1 MRISDFL
8 STDSIFTL
16 NLNNK
21 EELFKEISKIF
32 SEKAEE
38 TTKEEIFD
46 LIKKREDLDSTYAGK
61 KTAIPHIKYGK
72 IKKFYIFLFLL
83 ENEISYHEDKRVKNV
98 FFIAGPDKNYSLH
111 LMILSRIARM
121 LKETDISEK
130 IMDERNKER
139 ILNFIREA
147 EKRII

>member
-8 STDSIFTL
+8 TIDSIFTL
-16 NLNNK
+16 NIENK
-21 EELFKEISKIF
+21 EELFEVISKIF

-38 TTKEEIFD
+38 TTREEVFD
-46 LIKKREDLDSTYAGK
+46 LIKKRENLDSTYAGK

>member
-1 MRISDFL
+1 MKISEL
-8 STDSIFTL
+8 LTVDSIFIL
-16 NLNNK
+16 NVNNK
-21 EELFKEISKIF
+21 EELFEEISKIF

-46 LIKKREDLDSTYAGK
+46 LIKKRENLDSTYAGK
-61 KTAIPHIKYGK
+61 KTAIPHIKYEK
-72 IKKFYIFLFLL
+72 IERFYILLFLL
-83 ENEISYHEDKRVKNV
+83 KKEINYHEEKKVKNV

-111 LMILSRIARM
+111 LMVLSRIARM

-130 IMDERNKER
+130 ITDERNKEK
-139 ILNFIREA
+139 ILNLIKEA